1 MPFLF
6 TRYYVLC
13 RVGNFQRFRIFLL
26 CLSEAIS
33 MLTSP
38 IKRPNSFLN
47 FFHKH
52 LSHDKEKSKR
62 GFEHEKRGTVA

>member
-1 MPFLF
+1 MPFFIHSL
-6 TRYYVLC
+6 LC
-13 RVGNFQRFRIFLL
+13 FVSRWQFPALSHIL

-62 GFEHEKRGTVA
+62 GFRA